1 MPFAAVE
8 IKQGETAHGT
18 VKAVMDFATTEGCPF
33 TSMELLGILL
43 LGRIK
48 FIRFKTESK
57 ALQEV
62 LLKLDRG
69 VVYQKGG
76 GYLIR
81 FPGEA
86 TPGPVNIL
94 TMTSVGEPNIKRTYR
109 GPGVKYWERQFL

>member
-1 MPFAAVE
+1 V
-8 IKQGETAHGT
+8 T
-18 VKAVMDFATTEGCPF
+18 VKAIMDFAAIEGCNF
-33 TSMELLGILL
+33 MSFELLGILL

-48 FIRFKTESK
+48 FVRFRTESK
-57 ALQEV
+57 SLQDV

-76 GYLIR
+76 GYLLR

-86 TPGPVNIL
+86 MPSPVNIL